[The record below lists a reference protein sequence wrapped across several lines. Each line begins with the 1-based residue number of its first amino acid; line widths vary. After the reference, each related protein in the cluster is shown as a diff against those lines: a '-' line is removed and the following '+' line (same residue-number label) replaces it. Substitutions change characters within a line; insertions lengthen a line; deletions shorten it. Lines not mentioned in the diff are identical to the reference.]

1 MKINGTEIKGI
12 KKAIGEWNRNNLN
25 KVIIYSQPKQEV
37 IVTSREFYNSI
48 INNVFGASNL
58 FVDLTAI
65 INDAYP
71 LNYKI
76 SMVTIQT
83 VLREYVI

>member
-1 MKINGTEIKGI
+1 MKINGINVKGI
-12 KKAIGEWNRNNLN
+12 KKAIGEWNMDNTN
-25 KVIIYSQPKQEV
+25 KVIIYSQVKQEV

-48 INNVFGASNL
+48 INNVFGADSL
-58 FVDLTAI
+58 FVDLTDI
-65 INDAYP
+65 INDVYP

>member
-1 MKINGTEIKGI
+1 MKINGIEVKGI

-25 KVIIYSQPKQEV
+25 KVIIYSQGKQEV
-37 IVTSREFYNSI
+37 IVISREFYNSI
-48 INNVFGASNL
+48 INNVFGANNL

-65 INDAYP
+65 INDVYP

-76 SMVTIQT
+76 SMVTIQS

>member
-1 MKINGTEIKGI
+1 MKINGIEVKGI
-12 KKAIGEWNRNNLN
+12 KKAIGEWNRDNLN
-25 KVIIYSQPKQEV
+25 KIIIYSKGKQEV
-37 IVTSREFYNSI
+37 TVISRKIYNSV
-48 INNVFGASNL
+48 INNVFGADSL
-58 FVDLTAI
+58 FIDLTAI
-65 INDAYP
+65 INDVYP